1 MSDITESKEVEDI
14 LEKIEAEILKPIVEE
29 INEEEKN
36 DDGEREEEKGEEEE
50 GEVKTFIQLF
60 ELFLTQDQHNL
71 LKFNIKL
78 THEEQQYFILLC
90 KESPELF
97 GTFEENLK
105 KIISDDKINTK
116 DIPDILLLVSKVYNI
131 IKTNKGIPII
141 DPYKLIKSL
150 LHVAFAVYIE
160 TNKIENS
167 LLLLDLLNIID
178 SSIDLIKMT
187 PIVKKNVGCGL
198 FRCK

>member
-1 MSDITESKEVEDI
+1 MSDITETKEVEDI

-29 INEEEKN
+29 NKKEEKN
-36 DDGEREEEKGEEEE
+36 DDGKKEEEKMDEDK
-50 GEVKTFIQLF
+50 VKTFVQLF
-60 ELFLTQDQHNL
+60 ELFLTQDQNNL

-78 THEEQQYFILLC
+78 TPEVQQYFILLC

-116 DIPDILLLVSKVYNI
+116 DIPDILLLVSKVYSI
-131 IKTNKGIPII
+131 IKTNKGIPTI
-141 DPYKLIKSL
+141 DPYELIKSL
-150 LHVAFAVYIE
+150 LHVALAVYID

-167 LLLLDLLNIID
+167 LLLLDLLNIVD

-187 PIVKKNVGCGL
+187 PIVQKNVGCAL